1 MIYSYDINSLLKCH
15 LSTIV
20 LYKIQLILIIAFNES
35 LLYLS
40 HDTKYFLFNFSLNLN
55 NLLIVISHNT
65 PPLIFYRGG
74 DTNSLNYF
82 FNITKVK
89 RKRDFL
95 VLCRDKSG
103 LFFFSFLS
111 LRVRKYNFTDVNQ

>member
-20 LYKIQLILIIAFNES
+20 LYKIQLILIIAFSES

-55 NLLIVISHNT
+55 NLLLFPT
-65 PPLIFYRGG
+65 TPPPLIFYRGG